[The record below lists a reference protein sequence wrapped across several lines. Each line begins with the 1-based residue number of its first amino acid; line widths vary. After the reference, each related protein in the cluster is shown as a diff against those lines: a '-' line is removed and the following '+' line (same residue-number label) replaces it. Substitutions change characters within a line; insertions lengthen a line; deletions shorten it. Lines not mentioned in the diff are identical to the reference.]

1 MIENTIGQLHGRQH
15 DACAE
20 QRTLHLQPLKIF
32 TLIELLVVIAII
44 AILAGLLLPALNKAK
59 QKALEVNC
67 KSNLKQLQLGYMQYL
82 DAYQEWLPSA
92 RLGTPPGEYTHYFY
106 DQIARMTIK
115 DTKSIGHQLWGKKFS
130 CPAASITPADKT
142 RRSGSTYCDFALN
155 RIGASLGTMRG
166 TILHMA
172 NEDDHLKGT
181 GLTEGWKRYK
191 LKDVNQPSKCIVLGD
206 NGVNSAWARYSCE
219 FDFTRHHNS
228 ANFSYMDLHVAPISI
243 SAANAAPGS
252 NKSPSLFR
260 TGWIQ

>member
-1 MIENTIGQLHGRQH
+1 MFKSTSGKIPERKP
-15 DACAE
+15 DECAE
-20 QRTLHLQPLKIF
+20 GHGDHRLSSNVF
-32 TLIELLVVIAII
+32 TLIELPIAIAII
-44 AILAGLLLPALNKAK
+44 AILAGSLLPALDKEK
-59 QKALEVNC
+59 QKAIEISC
-67 KSNLKQLQLGYMQYL
+67 KSNMKQLQLGYMQYL
-82 DAYQEWLPSA
+82 DAYKEWLPSA

-115 DTKSIGHQLWGKKFS
+115 DTKSIGHQLWGKKFF

-181 GLTEGWKRYK
+181 GLTERWKRYK

-206 NGVNSAWARYSCE
+206 NGVNTAWAKYSCE

-243 SAANAAPGS
+243 SAANAIPGS
-252 NKSPSLFR
+252 NKSPTLFR